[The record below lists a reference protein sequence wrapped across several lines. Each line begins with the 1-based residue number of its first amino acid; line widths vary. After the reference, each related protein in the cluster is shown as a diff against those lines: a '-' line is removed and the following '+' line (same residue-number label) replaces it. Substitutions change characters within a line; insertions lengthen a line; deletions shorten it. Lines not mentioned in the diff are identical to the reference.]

1 MIRWQK
7 VIKLAVTVA
16 LIPSIAIVAVVWDE
30 WRVDRDYYD
39 ARKLL
44 YRARAKAMDAHLGPI
59 TVRFTEHEAITED
72 QSGQAIE
79 SLSLPTLDEVR
90 FRTVRGDRQVI
101 FAAGG
106 GQTNPFNVHLHG
118 GDFTFK
124 GWTGY
129 SRSIWIHCTG
139 GITSGRNDDWVL
151 K

>member
-1 MIRWQK
+1 M
-7 VIKLAVTVA
+7 
-16 LIPSIAIVAVVWDE
+16 
-30 WRVDRDYYD
+30 
-39 ARKLL
+39 LL
-44 YRARAKAMDAHLGPI
+44 HRARSQAMHTQTGPV
-59 TVRFTEHEAITED
+59 TVRFNGYEAIAED
-72 QSGQAIE
+72 QDGKAIE

-101 FAAGG
+101 FASGG

-139 GITSGRNDDWVL
+139 GITTGRNDDWVL